1 MGKAIHERGMIRDG
15 DHLLV
20 AVSGGKDS
28 MTLLWLLRE
37 RIKRL
42 PIAYKITALHVDPG
56 FGSNSADQ
64 MEDFFSSRGFEY
76 RIVRSDCG
84 PRAHGP
90 ENRENPCFLCSRL
103 RRKIFFEQAAELGC
117 NRIAFAHHK
126 DDVIE
131 TFIMNIFFGASVST
145 MLPVQEFFGG
155 KVTAIRPLYTVDEA
169 LIRRYAKS
177 MGWPEIDLGCPS
189 AGSSKRQK
197 VRDMLHTFYR
207 SNGKIKGN
215 IFHALQN
222 VRTDYLP

>member
-1 MGKAIHERGMIRDG
+1 MGKAIHERGMIQDG

-42 PIAYKITALHVDPG
+42 PIAYKIMALHVDPG

-131 TFIMNIFFGASVST
+131 TFIMNIFYGASVST

-169 LIRRYAKS
+169 LIRKYSKS

>member
-1 MGKAIHERGMIRDG
+1 MGKAIHERGMIRDR

-42 PIAYKITALHVDPG
+42 PIAYKITTLHVDPG

-131 TFIMNIFFGASVST
+131 TFIMNIFYGASVST

-169 LIRRYAKS
+169 LIRRYSKS